1 MLCLG
6 ALEGRG
12 RLQIDNDL
20 FGPVSDQVPVSYQVI
35 VWQRRNGTQSAR
47 GNLAG
52 KMKPLMRA
60 FACGTARLLLNG
72 DITVP
77 IVLVRF
83 DGKTRAEFQV
93 AGPVPGF

>member
-20 FGPVSDQVPVSYQVI
+20 FGPVSYQLI
-35 VWQRRNGTQSAR
+35 VWQKRNGVQSAR

-60 FACGTARLLLNG
+60 FACGTARLLLKG
-72 DITVP
+72 GVTVP

-83 DGKTRAEFQV
+83 DGKARAEFLV